1 MDLLTW
7 LGPRLAGWVAKVLDA
22 EGRTPEARR
31 AEVIRDMTSAP
42 RDDHALFLRHL
53 TRSVTWFVLL
63 AVVFPAS
70 FLVLVPASFL
80 PGGVDGTSFLVI
92 LFVDSMIAFFVLFM
106 ACVHLLKALVATYLL
121 EDRWDGR
128 SRVGRA
134 LMLAQIPDVVVALG
148 LAALVPRSLV

>member
-1 MDLLTW
+1 MDLLAW
-7 LGPRLAGWVAKVLDA
+7 PGPRLAGWVAKVLDV

-42 RDDHALFLRHL
+42 GDDYELFLRHL

-63 AVVFPAS
+63 ALVFPAT
-70 FLVLVPASFL
+70 LLLLVPASFL
-80 PGGVDGTSFLVI
+80 PGGRDGTPFLAI
-92 LFVDSMIAFFVLFM
+92 LFAASLLTFFALFM
-106 ACVHLLKALVATYLL
+106 ACVHLLKALVVNYLL

-134 LMLAQIPDVVVALG
+134 LMLAQTPDVVVALG
-148 LAALVPRSLV
+148 LAVLVARSLV